1 MDFLQR
7 KSSPKFLTGI
17 IAALIILIAP
27 AAHAQINTY
36 IRAIHYGQAKE
47 GAPLR
52 VAVELAKSTELAR
65 VVLYYRQFGQTEF
78 RILEMVISSDTAAVT
93 ISEDDV
99 APPFMEV
106 YVIAQTTTGA
116 SETYP
121 FSNPQATPTR
131 IPVAGKSQR
140 DQEILFLS
148 PDKSEKLLLEDVY
161 ISVSFVYAP
170 NEVDRRRTKI
180 FVDNI
185 NLTPMEVIAGDLTIV
200 SPDALPRKL
209 SNGVHTLRVDVYDTT
224 GAAYHSI
231 ERTFTLLT
239 AGQAEALEDQI
250 QYSGNAQAEGRN
262 EDIKGDVTPYRRL
275 LANAIASYGILKTTG
290 NLYLTS
296 EEDPTRQPQNRYFL
310 GFDAKFASL
319 GFGDAYP
326 RFAPSAVMDGKR
338 IRGIT
343 AGLDLGAFNLDY
355 ASGEVIRG
363 VDVDSSQQIVTPTLK
378 RNLTAVRPSF
388 GSGENFQLG
397 FTYLKSKDQYGAAD
411 TLVKPQENVVA
422 GSDLVVAFDNHHF
435 EFTGQASY
443 SLNNVDI
450 SAPVFTDAS
459 IDTSQLDSSTKSLLK
474 KYGTKYLSKV
484 ITLNENLVPLPPG
497 LSALV
502 YETGLALN
510 YFGNYLK
517 GTYIYHGADY
527 SSEGTSALRKDVK
540 GFNVFDRLRLV
551 GNSVFLT
558 ASYERLQNNTGG
570 QDTILTSNG
579 EEVALTT
586 TYATFNTSVS
596 YYPTSNM
603 PNITIG
609 YGNNT
614 NSNPIDPLDTNLIVA
629 DRAIND
635 KTNHYFAQST
645 YDFSYW
651 GRHNATLS
659 LDYSSKMDNT
669 ANRQNVK
676 GFNAFL
682 LINTVH
688 TFPLESSIGYTM
700 SLNTIPLVT
709 SVVDSTS
716 IPPATKTLI
725 SSTSLN
731 YSTITLN
738 GRYKI
743 YGDVLKLSG
752 TIAPTFGDFKRTVLE
767 IGLLYAIAH
776 NQTAAFDYQY
786 IINSGVKND
795 SYVSL
800 IYRINF

>member
-1 MDFLQR
+1 MDFRQR
-7 KSSPKFLTGI
+7 NSSPKFLTI
-17 IAALIILIAP
+17 LVAAVIVLITP

-47 GAPLR
+47 GTPLR
-52 VAVELAKSTELAR
+52 VAVELAKSTELGR
-65 VVLYYRQFGQTEF
+65 VVLYYRQFGQTEY
-78 RILEMVISSDTAAVT
+78 RILEMMISSDTATVT
-93 ISEDDV
+93 ISEDEV
-99 APPFMEV
+99 TPPFMEV

-116 SETYP
+116 SESYP
-121 FSNPQATPTR
+121 FSNPQATPAR
-131 IPVAGKSQR
+131 IPVGGKSQK

-148 PDKSEKLLLEDVY
+148 PDKSEKLLPEDMY

-170 NEVDRRRTKI
+170 NKVDRKRTRI
-180 FVDNI
+180 FVDNVD
-185 NLTPMEVIAGDLTIV
+185 LSSMEVIAGDLAIV
-200 SPDALPRKL
+200 SPDALPKNM
-209 SNGVHTLRVDVYDTT
+209 SNGIHTLRVDVYDTT
-224 GAAYHSI
+224 GAPYHRI
-231 ERTFTLLT
+231 ERTFTLIT
-239 AGQAEALEDQI
+239 AGQAEALADQI

-262 EDIKGDVTPYRRL
+262 EDIKGNVTPYRRL
-275 LANAIASYGILKTTG
+275 ITNANATYGILKTTG

-310 GFDAKFASL
+310 GFDAKYASL

-363 VDVDSSQQIVTPTLK
+363 VDVDSSQQIYTPTLK
-378 RNLTAVRPSF
+378 RNLTALRPSF

-450 SAPVFTDAS
+450 SAPAFTDAS

-474 KYGTKYLSKV
+474 KYGTKYLAKF

-558 ASYERLQNNTGG
+558 ASYERLQNNTAG
-570 QDTILTSNG
+570 QDTILTSKG
-579 EEVALTT
+579 EVALTT

-596 YYPTSNM
+596 YYPTADI
-603 PNITIG
+603 PNVTVG
-609 YGNNT
+609 YGNNDNT
-614 NSNPIDPLDTNLIVA
+614 NPIDPLDTNAVVA
-629 DRAIND
+629 SRAIND
-635 KTNHYFAQST
+635 ETNHFFVQST

-659 LDYSSKMDNT
+659 LDLSNKTDNT
-669 ANRQNVK
+669 PNKQNVK

-688 TFPLESSIGYTM
+688 TFPLESSIGYNV
-700 SLNTIPLVT
+700 SLNTIPAATAVT
-709 SVVDSTS
+709 DSTVV
-716 IPPATKTLI
+716 PPTTKTVI

-738 GRYKI
+738 GRYKV
-743 YGDVLKLSG
+743 YQDVLKLSG

-767 IGLLYAIAH
+767 IGLIYAIAH
-776 NQTAAFDYQY
+776 NQTASFDYQY

>member
-7 KSSPKFLTGI
+7 KSSPKFLTSL
-17 IAALIILIAP
+17 IAAVIILLTSTAQ
-27 AAHAQINTY
+27 AQINTY
-36 IRAIHYGQAKE
+36 IRAIHYEQAKE

-52 VAVELAKSTELAR
+52 VAVELAKSTELGR
-65 VVLYYRQFGQTEF
+65 VVLYYRQFGQTEY
-78 RILEMVISSDTAAVT
+78 RILEMMISSDTATVT
-93 ISEDDV
+93 ISEDEV
-99 APPFMEV
+99 TPPFMEV

-116 SETYP
+116 SESYP
-121 FSNPQATPTR
+121 FSNPQTTPAR
-131 IPVAGKSQR
+131 IPVAGRSQK

-148 PDKSEKLLLEDVY
+148 PDKSEKLLPEDMY

-170 NEVDRRRTKI
+170 NKVDRKRTRI

-185 NLTPMEVIAGDLTIV
+185 DLSSMEVIAGDLAIV
-200 SPDALPRKL
+200 SPDALPKNM
-209 SNGVHTLRVDVYDTT
+209 SNGIHTLRVDVYDTT
-224 GAAYHSI
+224 GAPYHRI
-231 ERTFTLLT
+231 ERTFTLIT
-239 AGQAEALEDQI
+239 AGQAEALADQI

-262 EDIKGDVTPYRRL
+262 EDIKGTVTPYRRL
-275 LANAIASYGILKTTG
+275 ITNANASYGILKTTG

-310 GFDAKFASL
+310 GFDAKYASL

-363 VDVDSSQQIVTPTLK
+363 VDVDSSQQVYTPTLK

-411 TLVKPQENVVA
+411 TLVKPQENAVA

-435 EFTGQASY
+435 ELTGQASY

-450 SAPVFTDAS
+450 SAPSFTDAS

-474 KYGTKYLSKV
+474 KYGTKYLAKF

-558 ASYERLQNNTGG
+558 ASYERLQNNTAG
-570 QDTILTSNG
+570 QDTILTSKG
-579 EEVALTT
+579 EVALTT

-596 YYPTSNM
+596 YYPTSDI
-603 PNITIG
+603 PNVTIG
-609 YGNNT
+609 YGNNNNT
-614 NSNPIDPLDTNLIVA
+614 NPIDPLDTNAIVA
-629 DRAIND
+629 SRAIND
-635 KTNHYFAQST
+635 ETNHFFVQST

-659 LDYSSKMDNT
+659 LDLSNKTDNT
-669 ANRQNVK
+669 PNKQNVK

-688 TFPLESSIGYTM
+688 TFPLESSIGYNV
-700 SLNTIPLVT
+700 SLNTIPAATAVT
-709 SVVDSTS
+709 DSTVV
-716 IPPATKTLI
+716 PPTTKTVI
-725 SSTSLN
+725 SSTTLN

-738 GRYKI
+738 GRYKV
-743 YGDVLKLSG
+743 YQDVLKLSG

-767 IGLLYAIAH
+767 IGLIYAIAH
-776 NQTAAFDYQY
+776 NQTASFDYQY